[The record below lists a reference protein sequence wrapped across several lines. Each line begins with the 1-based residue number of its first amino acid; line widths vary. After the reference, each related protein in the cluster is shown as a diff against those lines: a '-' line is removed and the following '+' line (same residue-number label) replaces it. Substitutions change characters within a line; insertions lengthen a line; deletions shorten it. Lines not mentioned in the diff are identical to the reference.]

1 MTECSFCK
9 IIAGKLPSNKI
20 YENENVLAFAPL
32 KDTIISKGH
41 MLVIPKKHYENIY
54 DIPKDEL
61 HHIIDVVK
69 IISQKLKEKFNAEGI
84 NILHASGKVAQQSCF
99 HFHIHLIP
107 RYKGDGLDTWPETG
121 YKEDN
126 FPEVYKEIANLF

>member
-1 MTECSFCK
+1 MPECSFCK
-9 IIAGKLPSNKI
+9 IIAEKLPSNRI
-20 YENENVLAFAPL
+20 YENEDVLAFAPL

-41 MLVIPKKHYENIY
+41 MLVIPKKHYADIY
-54 DIPKDEL
+54 DIPKEEL
-61 HHIIDVVK
+61 HNIIDAVK
-69 IISQKLKEKFNAEGI
+69 TISQKLKEKFNAEGI

-107 RYKGDGLDTWPETG
+107 RYKDDGLDTWPETC

-126 FPEVYKEIANLF
+126 FSEVYKNIAKLF

>member
-1 MTECSFCK
+1 MVECSFCK

-32 KDTIISKGH
+32 KEHIIAKGH
-41 MLVIPKKHYENIY
+41 MLVIPKKHYADIY
-54 DIPKDEL
+54 DIPKEEVHSIMDA
-61 HHIIDVVK
+61 IK
-69 IISQKLKEKFNAEGI
+69 TISQKLKQKYEADGI
-84 NILHASGKVAQQSCF
+84 NILHASGKAAQQSCF

-107 RYKGDGLDTWPETG
+107 RYKNDGLDTWPKTG

-126 FPEVYKEIANLF
+126 FPKVYEEIAKLF